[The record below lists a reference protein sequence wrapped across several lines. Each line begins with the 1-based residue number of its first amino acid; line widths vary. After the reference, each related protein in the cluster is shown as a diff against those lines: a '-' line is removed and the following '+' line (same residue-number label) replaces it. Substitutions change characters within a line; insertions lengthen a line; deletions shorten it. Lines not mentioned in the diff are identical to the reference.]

1 MYIMYEDE
9 VQRVAGEKK
18 KKEPGNS
25 PSNFPATPTMN
36 RKERRQRKFN
46 AQTPSSSSSSS
57 SSAPSASS
65 AAPSSAPASRGSSK
79 HSGLLHGKRK
89 RDGHKSSSSS
99 FFKGKGKSKSKKPA
113 APPLTGKAAKR
124 ARQLEKPHGNKVVQA
139 KEIWNRLRDR
149 HGAGKDAAQR
159 QALVN
164 DIMALIGGSLWE
176 VVARHDASRVVQACF
191 RYGSAEVRTTI
202 MGALAGKCYEL
213 ATTQYGHHLL
223 KCILRHGSP
232 ATRAQVL
239 KELKGNVARLATH
252 ATGAS
257 ILELIYNGHQG
268 HAIGTK
274 AQIFQLLREC
284 FGRQFL
290 VFSSTTTSQGG
301 PTAQQQQTLG
311 EFLAGA
317 PERRESIMGDL
328 GALLDRIVTKGYHRF
343 SYAHWILAEYFAHC
357 GPARKQAMVPSLIEG
372 TLSLASTKLGAQVLC
387 DCVDSSGAKE
397 RKKIVKF
404 FRGNARRIAAH
415 PCGHYV
421 LMRCLDIVDDTV
433 LMRKAVV
440 AELAEHAVDLALDPL
455 GCRVLLQLLAP
466 NTSRYVGETGV
477 ALLSKPCATSKKDPQ
492 VRREEHLK
500 TLRGPLVA
508 GCVERCHELLATHGG
523 RGVLLEVVRN
533 YHPAELCTRLAELLA
548 GDAPEEEKE
557 QGDGDDDE
565 DVEETAGM
573 SSLYLEN
580 IHVQL
585 LAKELIRCEQEA
597 DVGTEF
603 TTALWE
609 RLADR
614 AEALASGNRTA
625 YVIEAL
631 LKGSVVSD
639 TVKAALQGSEATLRA
654 ALAAGS
660 SSDADAKTSESI
672 QSVLKR
678 VFPEPVGGKTRKTV
692 RETET
697 SKGKKRKAL
706 AKPVDDDD
714 NGQEDKEEEPRP
726 KEATK
731 KTKKQEKM
739 TPVAPE
745 AAAASTRRST
755 RARQSTTAAS
765 KKKAGNDVAVPPRRS
780 ARIRKGSL

>member
-1 MYIMYEDE
+1 
-9 VQRVAGEKK
+9 
-18 KKEPGNS
+18 
-25 PSNFPATPTMN
+25 MN

-46 AQTPSSSSSSS
+46 ASTAAAAASSSSSSS
-57 SSAPSASS
+57 SSRA
-65 AAPSSAPASRGSSK
+65 SSK

-99 FFKGKGKSKSKKPA
+99 SSFKGKGKGKKPA

-124 ARQLEKPHGNKVVQA
+124 ARQLEKPHGDKVVQA

-159 QALVN
+159 RALVD

-191 RYGSAEVRTTI
+191 RYGSAEVRAAVL
-202 MGALAGKCYEL
+202 GALAGKCYEL

-223 KCILRHGSP
+223 KCVLRHGSP
-232 ATRAQVL
+232 ATRARVL

-274 AQIFQLLREC
+274 VQIFQLLREC

-290 VFSSTTTSQGG
+290 VFSSTTTSKGG

-311 EFLAGA
+311 EFLANA
-317 PERRESIMGDL
+317 PDRRESIMGDL

-387 DCVDSSGAKE
+387 DCVDSGGAKE

-404 FRGNARRIAAH
+404 FRGNARRIAVH

-421 LMRCLDIVDDTV
+421 LMRCLDVVDDTV

-440 AELAEHAVDLALDPL
+440 AELAEHAAELAVDPL

-466 NTSRYVGETGV
+466 NTPRYLGEAGA
-477 ALLSKPCATSKKDPQ
+477 ALLSKPCTTSKKDPA
-492 VRREEHLK
+492 VRREEHFK

-508 GCVERCHELLATHGG
+508 GCVARCDELLATHGG
-523 RGVLLEVVRN
+523 RGVLLEVVRKW
-533 YHPAELCTRLAELLA
+533 HPAELCARLAELLP
-548 GDAPEEEKE
+548 GDAPAEQEEEEGEEEE
-557 QGDGDDDE
+557 Q
-565 DVEETAGM
+565 EETGGG
-573 SSLYLEN
+573 SRLYLEN

-585 LAKELIRCEQEA
+585 LAKGLIQCEQEGG
-597 DVGTEF
+597 VGTGF

-609 RLADR
+609 QLADR

-639 TVKAALQGSEATLRA
+639 AVKAALQGSEATLRA

-660 SSDADAKTSESI
+660 SRDADAKTSGSI
-672 QSVLKR
+672 QSVLQL
-678 VFPEPVGGKTRKTV
+678 VFPEPAGGTTKRAAQAAQG
-692 RETET
+692 
-697 SKGKKRKAL
+697 SKSKKRKA
-706 AKPVDDDD
+706 AAAPV
-714 NGQEDKEEEPRP
+714 EEEEEEEQQEEEEEEEEALP
-726 KEATK
+726 KKVAK
-731 KTKKQEKM
+731 KAKKK
-739 TPVAPE
+739 VAKKV
-745 AAAASTRRST
+745 AKST
-755 RARQSTTAAS
+755 RARRSQAAAP
-765 KKKAGNDVAVPPRRS
+765 KKAGKAAAPVLRRS
-780 ARIRKGSL
+780 TRIRKGSL